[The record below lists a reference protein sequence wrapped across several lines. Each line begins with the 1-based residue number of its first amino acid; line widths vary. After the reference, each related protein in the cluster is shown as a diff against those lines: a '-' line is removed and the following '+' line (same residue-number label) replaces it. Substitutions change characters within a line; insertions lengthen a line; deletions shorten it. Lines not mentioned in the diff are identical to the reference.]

1 MKKRIIA
8 LLAIMMIKMLP
19 AVCLGEEVEE
29 TEEILTSGD
38 YEYFLNKDDT
48 VTIIDWDGE
57 DEYLEIPSTID
68 GNRVTTIDKGVFA
81 NYSNLSSITIPDSVT
96 SIGANAFSDCQS
108 LNQITVS
115 PQNETYAVIDNVLFN
130 KKEKELVCY
139 PAGLGSEEYCIPDG
153 TVSIGAFSFFGCS
166 SLHNIY
172 IPDSVTSIGKFAIF
186 GCSSLSSIDIPDSV
200 TSIGDRAFSEC
211 GSLSSIDIPDSVTS
225 IGEGAFSGCSS
236 LSNMDIPD
244 SVMSIGDRAF
254 SSCESLNQIMVSPE
268 NETYAVIDNVLFNKK
283 EKELVCY
290 PAGLNAGEYC
300 IPDGIVSIGA
310 VAFGFCSSLRN
321 VEIPDSVTSIGDE
334 AFKYCSSLSNIDI
347 PDSVTSIGE
356 LAFSFC
362 DSLSSIEIP
371 DSVTSIGNRAFF
383 NCDNAILLVGRDA
396 YASQYAKD
404 NGLSYTYPDANDW
417 LND

>member
-115 PQNETYAVIDNVLFN
+115 PQ
-130 KKEKELVCY
+130 
-139 PAGLGSEEYCIPDG
+139 
-153 TVSIGAFSFFGCS
+153 
-166 SLHNIY
+166 
-172 IPDSVTSIGKFAIF
+172 
-186 GCSSLSSIDIPDSV
+186 
-200 TSIGDRAFSEC
+200 
-211 GSLSSIDIPDSVTS
+211 
-225 IGEGAFSGCSS
+225 
-236 LSNMDIPD
+236 
-244 SVMSIGDRAF
+244 
-254 SSCESLNQIMVSPE
+254 